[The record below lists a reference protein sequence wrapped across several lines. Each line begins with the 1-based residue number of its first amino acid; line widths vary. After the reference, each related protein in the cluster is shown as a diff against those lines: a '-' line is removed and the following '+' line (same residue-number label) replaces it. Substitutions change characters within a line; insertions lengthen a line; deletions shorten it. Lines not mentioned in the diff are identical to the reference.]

1 MDITDSISMGKTQVE
16 MTKTQMELE
25 QQNIADL
32 VCDDLCNQGLPC
44 KVIKD
49 GKQRMMAGLI
59 PVRIERL
66 RIIPTRQFTAA
77 EKEQFK
83 KDKSK
88 LAVEYG
94 KQRQQVYKQEMK
106 DFKRKEKM
114 EKKQRWGRNSETRR

>member
-1 MDITDSISMGKTQVE
+1 MGITDSISMGKIQVE

-25 QQNIADL
+25 QQNIAEL

-49 GKQRMMAGLI
+49 GTQTMRAGII

-66 RIIPTRQFTAA
+66 RIIPTKQFNAA
-77 EKEQFK
+77 EKERFEME
-83 KDKSK
+83 KSR

-106 DFKRKEKM
+106 DLKQKEK
-114 EKKQRWGRNSETRR
+114 EQKRATKQ

>member
-1 MDITDSISMGKTQVE
+1 MGITDSISMGKTQVE

-25 QQNIADL
+25 QQNIAEL

-49 GKQRMMAGLI
+49 GTQTMRAGII

-66 RIIPTRQFTAA
+66 KIIPTRNFSAS
-77 EKEQFK
+77 EKEQFEME
-83 KDKSK
+83 KSR

-106 DFKRKEKM
+106 DLKQKEK
-114 EKKQRWGRNSETRR
+114 EQKRATKR

>member
-1 MDITDSISMGKTQVE
+1 MGITDSISMGKTQVE
-16 MTKTQMELE
+16 MTKTQMEIE
-25 QQNIADL
+25 QQNIAEL

-49 GKQRMMAGLI
+49 GMQTMRAGII

-66 RIIPTRQFTAA
+66 KIIPTRSFSAA
-77 EKEQFK
+77 EKEQFEME
-83 KDKSK
+83 KSR

-106 DFKRKEKM
+106 DLKRKEKL
-114 EKKQRWGRNSETRR
+114 EKKK

>member
-1 MDITDSISMGKTQVE
+1 MGITDSISMGKNQVGSIK
-16 MTKTQMELE
+16 MQMEIE
-25 QQNIADL
+25 QSNIADL
-32 VCDDLCNQGLPC
+32 VCSDLCSQGLPC

-77 EKEQFK
+77 EKEQFE

-94 KQRQQVYKQEMK
+94 KQRQQVYKQERK
-106 DFKRKEKM
+106 DLKRKEK
-114 EKKQRWGRNSETRR
+114 EQKRATKQ